1 MRGSAP
7 IPCRTCSISAPSSS
21 ARLASSFMNEMR
33 VASIALAAYL
43 VSSAA
48 RSRDHVLPIGRTV
61 LAGRSTYGDELEC
74 AVADAC
80 IDVGREPQPAGSD
93 VASDHFGESGL
104 VNRHASAM
112 ENVDLGDIDIEAQHV
127 VAYFG
132 EARAAHQTD
141 VSGAGYGYFHAA
153 ASRDLLMRASASSGS
168 AARVIARPITR

>member
-1 MRGSAP
+1 M
-7 IPCRTCSISAPSSS
+7 
-21 ARLASSFMNEMR
+21 L
-33 VASIALAAYL
+33 
-43 VSSAA
+43 
-48 RSRDHVLPIGRTV
+48 HVGRTV

-112 ENVDLGDIDIEAQHV
+112 ENVDLGGIDIEAHHV

-168 AARVIARPITR
+168 AARVIARPTTR